1 MHNSLPLVSAVG
13 FGYRYHSNDPWVV
26 HDLTMSLQQGDWL
39 VLTGASGSGKSTFA
53 SALNG
58 TVPHFYGGQ
67 GTGIL
72 NVCGLDPTEVPM
84 STTFRRVGVMF
95 QDPTVQLFGTT
106 VERELTFG
114 LESLGRARHEIAA
127 QVKKVA
133 TTLGIVHLLHRE
145 PHQLSGGEQQLVL
158 LAAFVALAPQVLVLD
173 EPMTMLDAH
182 ARHRVCDVLREM
194 HLQTH
199 GLVVVDHQLDDYGDI
214 ASHFTLMA
222 EGTMSCQGTPREVV
236 TTLLRHSESGV
247 APPVATRWWSDYILP
262 AQKPQHDNPPL
273 PLTLQQAKQCIE
285 HLPANVLE
293 DLSSSFPERDYST
306 VERFAEKETLFT
318 HDKSARHIPCVEW
331 THVTYSYTS
340 TQGKRWF
347 EKKRVHTAVAENA
360 LHDICEVLWPGEI
373 VALLGPNG
381 AGKSTLLRTLNGL
394 VRPQQ
399 GEVRIS
405 GKCIGQRP
413 IAELA
418 HMVGYAPQRPERLFF
433 CQTVA
438 EELAAGPHALGIDM
452 ETREWQNLL
461 IESLGLAP
469 FLHRSPYMLSMGQQR
484 KVGLAAVLA
493 SHPQVVALD
502 EPTAG
507 LDECGR
513 ATLVTLLHQLATNGV
528 SVLVATHDI
537 EFAATVASR
546 WLVLVAGRL
555 RANDTPTRVMMNADL
570 LVDAALEPSS
580 TYQLDMQLRQRLIE
594 GHTA

>member
-1 MHNSLPLVSAVG
+1 MQNPLPLVSAIG
-13 FGYRYHSNDPWVV
+13 FGYRYHSDDPWVV
-26 HDLTMSLQQGDWL
+26 HDLTISLQQGDWL

-58 TVPHFYGGQ
+58 IVPHFYGGQ
-67 GTGIL
+67 GTGML
-72 NVCGLDPTEVPM
+72 HVCGLDPAEMPM
-84 STTFRRVGVMF
+84 STTFRSVGVMF
-95 QDPTVQLFGTT
+95 HDPTTQLLGTT

-114 LESLGRARHEIAA
+114 LESMGRARHEIAA
-127 QVKKVA
+127 HVKRVA
-133 TTLGIVHLLHRE
+133 ATLGIAHLLHRE

-173 EPMTMLDAH
+173 EPMTMLDAR
-182 ARHRVCDVLREM
+182 ARYRVRDTLRAM
-194 HLQTH
+194 HSQTH
-199 GLVVVDHQLDDYGDI
+199 GLVVVDHQLDDYGDL
-214 ASHFTLMA
+214 ASHFVLMTK
-222 EGTMSCQGTPREVV
+222 GTMSCQGTPREVV
-236 TTLLRHSESGV
+236 TTLLRNPKSGV
-247 APPVATRWWSDYILP
+247 APPAATRWWNEYILP
-262 AQKPQHDNPPL
+262 VQKPRHENLPL
-273 PLTLQQAKQCIE
+273 PLTLREAQQGIE
-285 HLPANVLE
+285 HLPSNVLE
-293 DLSSSFPERDYST
+293 NLPSSFPESCRPT
-306 VERFAEKETLFT
+306 VEQFTEKETFCIY
-318 HDKSARHIPCVEW
+318 DKSAGQIPRVEW

-340 TQGKRWF
+340 TQGKRWS
-347 EKKRVHTAVAENA
+347 EKKRVHTAGAENA

-405 GKCIGQRP
+405 GKQIGQRP

-418 HMVGYAPQRPERLFF
+418 HIVGYAPQRPERLFF

-438 EELAAGPHALGIDM
+438 EELAVGPRALRIDM
-452 ETREWQNLL
+452 ETKEWQNLL
-461 IESLGLAP
+461 IESLELTP
-469 FLHRSPYMLSMGQQR
+469 FLHRSPYTLSMGQQR

-507 LDECGR
+507 LDEGGR
-513 ATLVTLLHQLATNGV
+513 ATLATLLHQLATNGV
-528 SVLVATHDI
+528 LVLVATHDI

-555 RANDTPTRVMMNADL
+555 RANDTPTRVMMNSAL
-570 LVDAALEPSS
+570 LVDAALEPSYS
-580 TYQLDMQLRQRLIE
+580 YQLNMQLRQRLIQ

>member
-1 MHNSLPLVSAVG
+1 MHDSLPLISAVG
-13 FGYRYHSNDPWVV
+13 FGYRYHRDDPWVV

-72 NVCGLDPTEVPM
+72 NVCGLDPAEAPM
-84 STTFRRVGVMF
+84 RTTFRTVGVMF
-95 QDPTVQLFGTT
+95 QNPTAQLFGTT

-114 LESLGRARHEIAA
+114 LESLGIARHEIYAH
-127 QVKKVA
+127 VKRVA
-133 TTLGIVHLLHRE
+133 TTLGIAHLLQRE
-145 PHQLSGGEQQLVL
+145 PQQLSGGEQQLVL
-158 LAAFVALAPQVLVLD
+158 LAAFVAIAPPLLVLD
-173 EPMTMLDAH
+173 EPMTMLDAR
-182 ARHRVCDVLREM
+182 ARHRVRDALREM
-194 HLQTH
+194 HSQTH
-199 GLVVVDHQLDDYGDI
+199 GLVVVDHQLDDYVDL
-214 ASHFTLMA
+214 ASHFALMI
-222 EGTMSCQGTPREVV
+222 EGTISYQGLPGEVV
-236 TTLLRHSESGV
+236 TTLLRHPESGV
-247 APPVATRWWSDYILP
+247 APPVATRWWSEYILP
-262 AQKPQHDNPPL
+262 AQKPRPENLPL
-273 PLTLQQAKQCIE
+273 PLTLQEAQQYIKQ
-285 HLPANVLE
+285 LPSNVLE
-293 DLSSSFPERDYST
+293 DLYPT
-306 VERFAEKETLFT
+306 VERFAEREALCT
-318 HDKSARHIPCVEW
+318 HDKSAGQIPCVEW
-331 THVTYSYTS
+331 THVTHSYTS
-340 TQGKRWF
+340 TPSKRWP
-347 EKKRVHTAVAENA
+347 EKKRVQTVVAENA
-360 LHDICEVLWPGEI
+360 LQDICEVLWPSEI

-405 GKCIGQRP
+405 GKQIGRRS

-418 HMVGYAPQRPERLFF
+418 HIVGYAPQRPERLFF

-438 EELAAGPHALGIDM
+438 EELAAGPRALGIDRA
-452 ETREWQNLL
+452 TKEWQNLL
-461 IESLGLAP
+461 IESLGLTP
-469 FLHRSPYMLSMGQQR
+469 FLRCSPYTLSMGQQR

-507 LDECGR
+507 LDEGSR
-513 ATLVTLLHQLATNGV
+513 ATLATLLQQLATNGV

-555 RANDTPTRVMMNADL
+555 KANDTPSRVMMNTAL
-570 LVDAALEPSS
+570 LVDAALEPSYS
-580 TYQLDMQLRQRLIE
+580 YQLDVQLRQRLIQE
-594 GHTA
+594 HTV